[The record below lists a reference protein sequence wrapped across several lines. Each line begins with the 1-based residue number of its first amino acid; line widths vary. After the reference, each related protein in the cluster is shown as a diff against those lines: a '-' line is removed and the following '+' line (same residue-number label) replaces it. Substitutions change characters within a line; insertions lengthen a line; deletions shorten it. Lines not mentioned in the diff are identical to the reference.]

1 MGKIN
6 VQYIYRLILSNYME
20 KGHFGEDFYCHSADF
35 KITSLLCNPNIH
47 YRFHTK
53 TPMNF
58 NMSHMSP
65 VHRFTP

>member
-1 MGKIN
+1 
-6 VQYIYRLILSNYME
+6 ME